1 MRKHTGIRPQDIVIL
16 VKILSYGQQP
26 WLAKDLAKSLFL
38 SGSEVS
44 ESLNRSAYSGLID
57 KNKKKVLK
65 LNLLEFIIYG
75 LRYTFPQQPG
85 SIVRGMLTAHS
96 HPTLQN
102 KFIADTKFV
111 WPDPESNAVGLS
123 IEPFYA
129 KQVNA
134 AKEDQSLYYNLCL
147 IDMIRV
153 GRTREVNYAKEE
165 LSLIFEQSFK

>member
-26 WLAKDLAKSLFL
+26 WLAKDLAISLFL

-44 ESLNRSAYSGLID
+44 ESLHRSAYAGLID

-65 LNLLEFIIYG
+65 LNFMEFISHG

-85 SIVRGMLTAHS
+85 AMQRGMPTAFS
-96 HPTLQN
+96 HPEIQPRFPTDIKL
-102 KFIADTKFV
+102 V
-111 WPDPESNAVGLS
+111 WPDPDGHDFGWT
-123 IEPFYA
+123 IEPFYEKQVKAA
-129 KQVNA
+129 KQ
-134 AKEDQSLYYNLCL
+134 DDTLYYMLCL

-153 GRTREVNYAKEE
+153 GKPREVNFAKEE
-165 LSLIFEQSFK
+165 LKKWFEDL